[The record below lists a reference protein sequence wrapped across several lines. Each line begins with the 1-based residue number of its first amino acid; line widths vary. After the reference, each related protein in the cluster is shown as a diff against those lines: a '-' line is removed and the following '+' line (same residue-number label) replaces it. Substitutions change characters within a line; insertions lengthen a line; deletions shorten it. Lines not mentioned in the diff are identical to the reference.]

1 MDAALQF
8 WVEKYEKDARR
19 NWDVFY
25 KNNQDKF
32 FKDRHYFA
40 HEFPHIFPKGA
51 NVGGGGDDER
61 KVPTHEAA
69 DGEDAT
75 SSLRPS
81 PCVDHG
87 FDPEARETGPAP
99 RYVRPGTGDVPH
111 RDRVFLEVGCGVGNT
126 AFPLLALDETA
137 TVYCCDFSKRAVDLV
152 RARRDA
158 LPTQAERDRI
168 VPFVCDI
175 THEPLVDTVPPGSVD
190 VCTMVFVLSA
200 VSPEKMR
207 DAVRNISS
215 VMRPGAEARVLVR
228 DYAAGDLAQERF
240 AAKQG
245 QKLAENFYVRGDGT
259 RAFYF
264 SPANLKA
271 LFAEAG
277 MALEALDVYERAIT
291 NRGQGVKMDRRWVQ
305 ASFASAHVPAE
316 PLPPPPPPPEPEWA
330 TRKRQADARHAEEM
344 AHAEAEATER
354 REREAASL
362 AEVTEAVE
370 TCARRNLERL
380 VLGLVREG
388 VAAPETIARRLKET
402 SDQGEGVLR
411 KT

>member
-1 MDAALQF
+1 M
-8 WVEKYEKDARR
+8 EKYEKDARR

-40 HEFPHIFPKGA
+40 REFPHIFPKGA
-51 NVGGGGDDER
+51 DVGGGGGDDER
-61 KVPTHEAA
+61 DGPALKTA
-69 DGEDAT
+69 DEKDAT
-75 SSLRPS
+75 SSSRPP

-99 RYVRPGTGDVPH
+99 RYVLPGTGDVPH

-158 LPTQAERDRI
+158 LPTQAQRDRI

-175 THEPLVDTVPPGSVD
+175 TREPLADAVPAGSVD
-190 VCTMVFVLSA
+190 VCTMVFALSA

-264 SPANLKA
+264 SPTHLKA
-271 LFAEAG
+271 LFADAG
-277 MALEALDVYERAIT
+277 MELEALDVYERAIT
-291 NRGQGVKMDRRWVQ
+291 NRGQNVKMDRRWVQ

-388 VAAPETIARRLKET
+388 VAAPETIARRLKEA

>member
-1 MDAALQF
+1 M
-8 WVEKYEKDARR
+8 EKYEKDARK

-40 HEFPHIFPKGA
+40 REFPHIFPEGA
-51 NVGGGGDDER
+51 DVGGGGDDESDG
-61 KVPTHEAA
+61 PALEAS
-69 DGEDAT
+69 DGKDAAST
-75 SSLRPS
+75 SRPS
-81 PCVDHG
+81 AACVDHG
-87 FDPEARETGPAP
+87 FDPDARETGPAP

-158 LPTQAERDRI
+158 LPTRAQRDRI

-175 THEPLVDTVPPGSVD
+175 TNEPLSLTVPAGSVD

-200 VSPEKMR
+200 VSPEKMH
-207 DAVRNISS
+207 DAVRNVSS
-215 VMRPGAEARVLVR
+215 VMRPGAEARVLIR
-228 DYAAGDLAQERF
+228 DYASGDLAQERF

-264 SPANLKA
+264 SPTHLKA
-271 LFAEAG
+271 LFADAG
-277 MALEALDVYERAIT
+277 MELEALDVYERAIT
-291 NRGQGVKMDRRWVQ
+291 NRGQNVKMDRRWVQ